1 MFLPSRFLGAVVGF
15 LLCLLHLEASKSPL
29 SKKEPTAIEKLESFK
44 QAMCEAINQDSAPNG
59 KPLVDSQQ
67 PLTIIVVTRKNPK
80 DVQQNPPLTV
90 DSTLFISTLTQL
102 EDSIKDKSGLVLVIF
117 NEKFFWSNPLT
128 RQQKED
134 ISQQLAEFSADH
146 KNVLIYP
153 HFLYIDDKGPTFADQ
168 TTWEK
173 FRTTYLDYLN
183 PAKGRFGK
191 FSGEK
196 APAEPPNF
204 AYHEAFF
211 NKHPYIH
218 PSTSDNSTKVIDSG
232 EAQLSVWEGLHSQL
246 RLADKPPRAYC
257 SEEQTYFTDY
267 ANLLQNTSWNSKFIY
282 LRSESI
288 MYCLGKTRTRY
299 KKASYWNE
307 ANDVLLKYPAG
318 VVIYDI
324 GSGVDE
330 KCGDASDPVANVII
344 KYLSSEICFD
354 VQRGIRKHNNWTNPG
369 QPQSVLHILQSN
381 SITMSSYYPFN
392 NLPSGVTIIQ
402 SDPNHTK
409 NFCVIK

>member
-1 MFLPSRFLGAVVGF
+1 M
-15 LLCLLHLEASKSPL
+15 
-29 SKKEPTAIEKLESFK
+29 
-44 QAMCEAINQDSAPNG
+44 
-59 KPLVDSQQ
+59 
-67 PLTIIVVTRKNPK
+67 
-80 DVQQNPPLTV
+80 
-90 DSTLFISTLTQL
+90 
-102 EDSIKDKSGLVLVIF
+102 
-117 NEKFFWSNPLT
+117 FFWSNPLT

-191 FSGEK
+191 FSDEK

-204 AYHEAFF
+204 AYREAFF
-211 NKHPYIH
+211 IRHPYIH
-218 PSTSDNSTKVIDSG
+218 PSTSDSSTKIIASG
-232 EAQLSVWEGLHSQL
+232 EVQLSVWQGLHSQL
-246 RLADKPPRAYC
+246 LLSGLPTFKYC
-257 SEEQTYFTDY
+257 LNQQKYFTEY
-267 ANLLQNTSWNSKFIY
+267 EKLIKAATYKSKFIY

-288 MYCLGKTRTRY
+288 MYCGGKARTRY

-307 ANDVLLKYPAG
+307 ANDVLQKYSAG

-324 GSGVDE
+324 GPGVDE
-330 KCGDASDPVANVII
+330 KCSNALDPVADVLI

-369 QPQSVLHILQSN
+369 QLPSVLHILQSN

-402 SDPNHTK
+402 SDPYCMA